1 MAGDLQG
8 REGTDTYDDEDIVV
22 EHEFSVEDLQ
32 SPVQEREACNME
44 SAAVEGTAFDGLM
57 IEVKEEEDTHVATA
71 VGSVELALEEE
82 GDINL
87 QQQPQTVSVQESRE
101 HPYEKASSGVE
112 ATDAQ
117 EKNLDDAPMHNRCGV
132 AAMLSRDHHLQEVG
146 REQLEDCANVTEIEP
161 RTGSEEEA
169 LLGGEA
175 AASPGAPPPSEGVI
189 ETKDGVGLLKGEEKK
204 PVHEDDDAIIM
215 AATCEVEEEDDDRA
229 AAVAAAAEDDGI
241 ALLPMDTSQKTIAT
255 TTSDQGSKE
264 AMALFTEGMFSGF
277 RVSESLHSI
286 LERLHQLGGLLLFG
300 ILQDCSKHLH
310 QVNDDSILVLSHDR
324 RRSLTSECSWWR
336 RTK

>member
-1 MAGDLQG
+1 
-8 REGTDTYDDEDIVV
+8 
-22 EHEFSVEDLQ
+22 
-32 SPVQEREACNME
+32 ME
-44 SAAVEGTAFDGLM
+44 SAAVEGAAFDGLK
-57 IEVKEEEDTHVATA
+57 IEVKEEEEDTHVATA

-87 QQQPQTVSVQESRE
+87 QQQPQTVSAQESRQ
-101 HPYEKASSGVE
+101 HPYEEASSGVE

-117 EKNLDDAPMHNRCGV
+117 EKNLDDAQMHNGCGV
-132 AAMLSRDHHLQEVG
+132 AAMLSRDYHLQEVG

-175 AASPGAPPPSEGVI
+175 AASPGAPPPSQGVI
-189 ETKDGVGLLKGEEKK
+189 ETKDGVGLLEGEEKK
-204 PVHEDDDAIIM
+204 PVYHDDDAIIM
-215 AATCEVEEEDDDRA
+215 AAACEVEEEVDDR
-229 AAVAAAAEDDGI
+229 AAAAEDDGI

-277 RVSESLHSI
+277 RVSESQSLLHSI

-310 QVNDDSILVLSHDR
+310 QVDDDSILVLSHDR